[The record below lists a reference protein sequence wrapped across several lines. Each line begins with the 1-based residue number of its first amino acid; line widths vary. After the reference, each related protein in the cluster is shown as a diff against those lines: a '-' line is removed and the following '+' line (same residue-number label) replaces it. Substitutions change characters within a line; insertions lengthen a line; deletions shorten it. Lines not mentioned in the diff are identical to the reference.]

1 MAASAAPYGLKLVK
15 SVGNRATSGATNLYR
30 IESGETD
37 VFYFG
42 QPVQMSSGYIV
53 NCSAGNLGT
62 TSTPDEYIGVF
73 AGCEYT
79 DPNTG
84 VKVWK
89 QYYPGSV
96 TASDIKA
103 YVIDD
108 PNAIFSVQANS
119 TAYDALANI
128 GACYALGSVTSGSTV
143 TGNSTIA
150 LDTDGTPSAG
160 VTLPFK
166 VVGISEIADNV
177 NAATGQYTD
186 VLVMINAG
194 FHIFERNG

>member
-1 MAASAAPYGLKLVK
+1 MAASATPYGLRLAKMI
-15 SVGNRATSGATNLYR
+15 GNQACNGATNLYR

-37 VFYFG
+37 VFYYG

-53 NCSAGNLGT
+53 NCSAANLGT

-73 AGCEYT
+73 VGCEYT
-79 DPNTG
+79 DPNTN

-108 PNAIFSVQANS
+108 PQAIFQIQANS
-119 TAYDALANI
+119 ASFDALAAI
-128 GACYALGSVTSGSTV
+128 GSCYALSSATTGSTT
-143 TGNSTIA
+143 TGNSQIA
-150 LDTDGTPSAG
+150 LDTDGSPAAG

-166 VVGISEIADNV
+166 LVGIAGLPDNT
-177 NAATGQYTD
+177 NASGYVD
-186 VLVMINAG
+186 CLVTINAG